1 MARLDASRLWNV
13 TSTISMFTA
22 GTRPKAPNLWQFL
35 AGRCERVYVHFD
47 RIPIDEVLRSISIY
61 DAVGDGPTSGSMKW
75 LHHRFELKD
84 QMLEKFYFGES
95 GTSMCWTSLRTCFLS
110 KCLYTILWVYLNNN
124 VSTKPNI
131 LFLLKCHNQMSLT
144 QIHNGLC
151 QCFLKWAESP
161 PWGRIWWARGQKY
174 QRGRKC
180 SITNRSLS

>member
-1 MARLDASRLWNV
+1 
-13 TSTISMFTA
+13 MFTA

-95 GTSMCWTSLRTCFLS
+95 GTSMC
-110 KCLYTILWVYLNNN
+110 
-124 VSTKPNI
+124 
-131 LFLLKCHNQMSLT
+131 
-144 QIHNGLC
+144 
-151 QCFLKWAESP
+151 
-161 PWGRIWWARGQKY
+161 
-174 QRGRKC
+174 
-180 SITNRSLS
+180 